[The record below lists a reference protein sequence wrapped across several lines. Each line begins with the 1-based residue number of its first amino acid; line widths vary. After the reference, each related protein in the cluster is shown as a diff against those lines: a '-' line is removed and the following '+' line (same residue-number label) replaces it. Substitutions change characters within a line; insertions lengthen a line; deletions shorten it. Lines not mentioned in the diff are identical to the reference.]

1 MGFRGLGQWLC
12 KPGGDGSAVGGCEG
26 EEERMREKGK
36 KRMEKEMVMVSAVE
50 VQRVQVA
57 GNWVP
62 TPSLFR
68 CSGYMWQLM
77 PHSYMVLSCTGS
89 CCL

>member
-1 MGFRGLGQWLC
+1 MGFKGLGQWLC

-26 EEERMREKGK
+26 EEERMRENGQ

-57 GNWVP
+57 GGGRKEGEKWGKEEKKRKGRG
-62 TPSLFR
+62 T
-68 CSGYMWQLM
+68 
-77 PHSYMVLSCTGS
+77 CTGI
-89 CCL
+89 LMRN